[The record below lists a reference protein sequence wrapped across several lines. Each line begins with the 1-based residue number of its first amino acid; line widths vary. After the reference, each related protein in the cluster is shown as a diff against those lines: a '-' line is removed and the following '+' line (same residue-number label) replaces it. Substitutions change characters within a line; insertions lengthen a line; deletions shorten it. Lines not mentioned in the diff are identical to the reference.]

1 MAEFPFEFSPVLQ
14 PEYEV
19 NPELKVSLRDGSS
32 FKLMRRYIYYVVHM
46 LKTIKYGYKERG
58 IDNKL

>member
-19 NPELKVSLRDGSS
+19 NPELKVSLKDGSS
-32 FKLMRRYIYYVVHM
+32 FKLMRRYIYYVVDM
-46 LKTIKYGYKERG
+46 FKNYKIWIQRKG
-58 IDNKL
+58 N

>member
-32 FKLMRRYIYYVVHM
+32 FKLMRRYIYYVVDM
-46 LKTIKYGYKERG
+46 FKNYKIWIQRKG
-58 IDNKL
+58 N